1 MKPENKMVTAD
12 MFYRLRFH
20 RGFIVNPNAE
30 FSSPRLKE
38 IAAEQT
44 ELFDRL
50 GALDKEIAE
59 LKEKENNE

>member
-1 MKPENKMVTAD
+1 MVTAD
-12 MFYRLRFH
+12 MFYRLRFD
-20 RGFIVNPNAE
+20 RGFIVNPNSE

-50 GALDKEIAE
+50 GSLDKEIAE